1 MDTLNLTT
9 LVDEELATARSS
21 RSGRTARTIHGG
33 RQHTLRQTVI
43 ALTAGSALAD
53 HHGPGEAT
61 LQVLHGRVRLTTA
74 TASQEASAGD
84 LLMIP
89 DERHG
94 LVAIDDSAVLL
105 TTAVNRA

>member
-9 LVDEELATARSS
+9 LVDEELAAARSA
-21 RSGRTARTIHGG
+21 RSGRTARTIRGG

-43 ALTAGSALAD
+43 ALTAGSALAG
-53 HHGPGEAT
+53 HHSPGEAT

-74 TASQEASAGD
+74 TDNQEASAGD
-84 LLMIP
+84 LLVIP
-89 DERHG
+89 PERHG

-105 TTAVNRA
+105 TIAVNRA